1 MQGQALLRLQQM
13 FDSQFPLGGFAHS
26 WGIETYSHLGLDAQ
40 KLERPL
46 ANMMTAGWGKL
57 DLAAAA
63 LAHGQLENAAALECL
78 AGELDA
84 MKVVAG
90 PREASLQMGRR
101 TLGLMDRLHP
111 GVCPGVSPPHYC
123 VVVGAA
129 GAALGI
135 PLRELL
141 VAFAQS
147 SNMACL
153 AAATRCMPLSPAQA
167 QEILTCLQPAML
179 DAAEDALSDPE
190 EAMFVSTQAL
200 DVRCHQQAS
209 LYSRLFQS

>member
-1 MQGQALLRLQQM
+1 METQALLRLQQM

-26 WGIETYSHLGLDAQ
+26 WGIETYSHLGLDTQ
-40 KLERPL
+40 GLERL
-46 ANMMTAGWGKL
+46 LRNMMTAGWGKL

-63 LAHGQLENAAALECL
+63 LAHRDAGDAPALERL
-78 AGELDA
+78 AGEVDA

-90 PREASLQMGRR
+90 PRGASLQLGRR
-101 TLGLMDRLHP
+101 ILRLMDRLHP
-111 GVCPGVSPPHYC
+111 GVCPGVSPPHHC

-129 GAALGI
+129 PGI

-141 VAFAQS
+141 ATFAQS
-147 SNMACL
+147 STMACL
-153 AAATRCMPLSPAQA
+153 AAATRCMPLGPAQA
-167 QEILTCLQPAML
+167 QEILTRLQPDML
-179 DAAEDALSDPE
+179 DAAENALADPE
-190 EAMFVSTQAL
+190 AAMFASTPGL